1 MWPPAHSVLRNRNFA
16 IYLGGNVFSTHGIWI
31 QRLTLGWMA
40 WDSTHSEFWVGAVA
54 FLLFVPIIVLGPVF
68 GVLADRTDRRRA
80 ALLMLGCVLAVTA
93 VFTVVTAVVTVD
105 IIAVCIVSALFG
117 IANSAYHPI
126 RLTLIPMLV
135 TREHLPSA
143 VAINVTVF
151 NVSRLLGPAL
161 AGVLISLGGVTWA
174 FAVNAIFYVPML
186 LALSAVKVLWQPAPG
201 ERRAVFADLSSG
213 VGYAA
218 ASGEISR
225 FLLVAAINS
234 VFGRG
239 LLELLPAFADGV
251 FARGSAGLAMLT
263 SAAGGGAI
271 VAGVVMSRLPLSAQR
286 ASLGGAL
293 AVGIGCL
300 LLAFAEVFFAGLVLV
315 AFLGLAITTVGI
327 ASQSAIQLHV
337 ADDYRGRVMSLWGTI
352 GFGGTAVGGLAVGAV
367 SELVGLPTAT
377 MIWGAACIV
386 AVVMAAP
393 ALRRQL
399 AQ

>member
-1 MWPPAHSVLRNRNFA
+1 MLPASHSVLRNRNFA
-16 IYLGGNVFSTHGIWI
+16 IYLGGSAFSTHGVWI

-54 FLLFVPIIVLGPVF
+54 FLLFVPIILLGPVF

-80 ALLMLGCVLAVTA
+80 ALLTLTCVLTITVG
-93 VFTVVTAVVTVD
+93 FTVMTALFAVD
-105 IIAVCIVSALFG
+105 IVVVCAVAALFG
-117 IANSAYHPI
+117 VANSAYHPI

-135 TREHLPSA
+135 DRAHLPSA

-151 NVSRLLGPAL
+151 NISRLLGPAL
-161 AGVLISLGGVTWA
+161 AGLLISLGGVTWA
-174 FAVNAIFYVPML
+174 FAVNAVFYVPML
-186 LALSAVKVLWQPAPG
+186 LALLAVEILWQPARG
-201 ERRAVFADLSSG
+201 SRQAVFSELSSG
-213 VGYAA
+213 VRYAI

-225 FLLVAAINS
+225 FLVVAAINS

-263 SAAGGGAI
+263 SSAGAGAI
-271 VAGVVMSRLPLSAQR
+271 VAGVAMSRLPISARR

-300 LLAFAEVFFAGLVLV
+300 LLAFADTFAVGLALV
-315 AFLGLAITTVGI
+315 AALGLAITSVGI

-352 GFGGTAVGGLAVGAV
+352 GFGGTALGGLAVGAV
-367 SELVGLPTAT
+367 SELVGLSLATAV
-377 MIWGAACIV
+377 WGAACIAAVGV
-386 AVVMAAP
+386 AVP
-393 ALRRQL
+393 YLRRH
-399 AQ
+399 AS